1 MEDESWIDTARTL
14 FEPAPQ
20 SVAETLLAKVF
31 GNWVFS
37 ENAGRGLD
45 QGPLIYGNFMG
56 VDEVALLTTLLGYSG
71 ILAAAFGLIISS
83 YTFIMQMVKNAW
95 SGSFA
100 ADGINSVFW
109 PARTVAAL
117 ALIIPIVTVGTGDR
131 QTQIATSQL
140 MMMEVAKAGS
150 GFADNVTAAY
160 VTNAFAYPLNNTR
173 PPDTPDA
180 VIAMFENASCAVI
193 LAAKE
198 GQNEPKFATIATA
211 HRNDGTAVSFV
222 PSNYVNNADVTAWR
236 QSLSNT
242 PGSGTRRRIQT
253 VGSIQQAVESAFNEA
268 ETSRISF
275 GSDGKCGQITF
286 SSERDSRS
294 NAGGSSSTVASYL
307 QAAQDAVVATYK
319 PSYRSLTTNMFQF
332 VESRVVNGSY
342 EELIATSSRIDPA
355 QSQEAAV
362 LYQTII
368 EFNTLVFTNVSN
380 SLANLSN
387 QLSGNLFQPIIS
399 GGWAALG
406 AIYNVIPRISS
417 LAISNTTDAHSLVS
431 SSIADI
437 PCAEEASFFG
447 WNDDEDCEAKD
458 DILSYSSLV
467 VDLTRQY
474 RASFNDSQRPDIG
487 VLDYCTIS
495 QCNLR
500 AAQASTATT
509 ISQALLGTMAG
520 AGNWLNRADWDN
532 ENASENVG
540 VNGNGDPGRL
550 GERDWRATRDPH
562 PLNTLAGLGTSMQA
576 LGWGYQAAKTKVV
589 VLEKTIDKA
598 STSAIPLIGGLGGA
612 ATALLGLL
620 AGFLE
625 TLSLAMITT
634 GFYLT
639 FVLPM
644 IPFLIFAMQVVGWL
658 ATTIEGMFAV
668 TFAVSLLT
676 NSDGDGA
683 INTGFLKALS
693 LTAAIF
699 LKPFFI
705 VIGVAVA
712 NAVAG
717 PVFAFFNT
725 QFWRA
730 WDVDNALSG
739 SGSSIIFEISAQLL
753 VYVIAVTILVRFIYS
768 IQYIIPDSMNNW
780 ISGGIVN
787 PFGVPDAANE
797 VQGSVKGQ
805 VSAVTGAAIPAAA
818 KASQAASE
826 RKGARS

>member
-1 MEDESWIDTARTL
+1 MEDQSWIDTARSL

-37 ENAGRGLD
+37 ENAERGLD

-56 VDEVALLTTLLGYSG
+56 MDEVALLTTLLGYSG

-95 SGSFA
+95 TGSFA

-117 ALIIPIVTVGTGDR
+117 ALIIPVVTIGSGER

-140 MMMEVAKAGS
+140 MMMEIAKAGS
-150 GFADNVTAAY
+150 GFADNVSAAY
-160 VTNAFAYPLNNTR
+160 VRNSFAYPLNNTK

-180 VIAMFENASCAVI
+180 VIAMFEIAACSVI
-193 LAAKE
+193 VAAKE
-198 GQNEPKFATIATA
+198 GKNEPKFATIATA
-211 HRNDGTAVSFV
+211 HKSNGTAISFV
-222 PSNYVNNADVTAWR
+222 PSNYVSSQGLSQWR
-236 QSLSNT
+236 QKLSNV
-242 PGSGTRRRIQT
+242 SGGATKRRIQT
-253 VGSIQQAVESAFNEA
+253 VGSTDQAIQSAFNEP
-268 ETSRISF
+268 ETNRISF
-275 GSDGKCGQITF
+275 GSEGRCGQINLTL
-286 SSERDSRS
+286 ENGSRS
-294 NAGGSSSTVASYL
+294 NANGRDSSAASYL
-307 QAAQDAVVATYK
+307 QTAQNAISATYK
-319 PSYRSLTTNMFQF
+319 PSYRVLASNMFRF
-332 VESRVVNGSY
+332 VESRVTSGSY
-342 EELIATSSRIDPA
+342 ETLIKNSARIDPA
-355 QSQEAAV
+355 ENQEAAV

-368 EFNTLVFTNVSN
+368 DFNTLVYTNVGN
-380 SLANLSN
+380 SLANLSQ
-387 QLSGNLFQPIIS
+387 QLSGNLFQPIIE
-399 GGWAALG
+399 GGWASLG

-417 LAISNTTDAHSLVS
+417 LGISNTTEAHQLVS
-431 SSIADI
+431 SSIAEI
-437 PCAEEASFFG
+437 PCATDSAFWGLVNTE
-447 WNDDEDCEAKD
+447 NCEAKSHV
-458 DILSYSSLV
+458 IAYSSLV
-467 VDLTRQY
+467 IDLTRQY
-474 RASFNDSQRPDIG
+474 RASFNNSERPSIG
-487 VLDYCTIS
+487 VLDFCTIS

-500 AAQASTATT
+500 TAQESAATST
-509 ISQALLGTMAG
+509 SQVMLSAMTG
-520 AGNWLNRADWDN
+520 AGNWLNRYDYGDAT
-532 ENASENVG
+532 ASENVG
-540 VNGNGDPGRL
+540 TNGEGDPGQL
-550 GERDWRATRDPH
+550 GDRDWRETRDPH
-562 PLNTLAGLGTSMQA
+562 PLNTLSSLGTSMQS
-576 LGWGYQAAKTKVV
+576 LGWIYQIASNTLTVMGKVV
-589 VLEKTIDKA
+589 DKA
-598 STSAIPLIGGLGGA
+598 STSAIPLIGGPGGA
-612 ATALLGLL
+612 AVALLGLL

-625 TLSLAMITT
+625 TLSMALITT

-639 FVLPM
+639 YILPM

-712 NAVAG
+712 NSVAS
-717 PVFAFFNT
+717 PVFSYFNT

-730 WDVDNALSG
+730 WEIDNALSG
-739 SGSSIIFEISAQLL
+739 TASNIVFEVSAQLM

-768 IQYIIPDSMNNW
+768 IQHIVPDSMNNW

-797 VQGSVKGQ
+797 VQGSVKSQ
-805 VSAVTGAAIPAAA
+805 VTGITSASVTASR
-818 KASQAASE
+818 KATGKDGKE
-826 RKGARS
+826 

>member
-1 MEDESWIDTARTL
+1 
-14 FEPAPQ
+14 
-20 SVAETLLAKVF
+20 
-31 GNWVFS
+31 
-37 ENAGRGLD
+37 
-45 QGPLIYGNFMG
+45 
-56 VDEVALLTTLLGYSG
+56 
-71 ILAAAFGLIISS
+71 
-83 YTFIMQMVKNAW
+83 
-95 SGSFA
+95 
-100 ADGINSVFW
+100 
-109 PARTVAAL
+109 
-117 ALIIPIVTVGTGDR
+117 
-131 QTQIATSQL
+131 
-140 MMMEVAKAGS
+140 
-150 GFADNVTAAY
+150 
-160 VTNAFAYPLNNTR
+160 
-173 PPDTPDA
+173 
-180 VIAMFENASCAVI
+180 
-193 LAAKE
+193 
-198 GQNEPKFATIATA
+198 
-211 HRNDGTAVSFV
+211 
-222 PSNYVNNADVTAWR
+222 
-236 QSLSNT
+236 
-242 PGSGTRRRIQT
+242 
-253 VGSIQQAVESAFNEA
+253 
-268 ETSRISF
+268 
-275 GSDGKCGQITF
+275 
-286 SSERDSRS
+286 
-294 NAGGSSSTVASYL
+294 
-307 QAAQDAVVATYK
+307 
-319 PSYRSLTTNMFQF
+319 
-332 VESRVVNGSY
+332 
-342 EELIATSSRIDPA
+342 
-355 QSQEAAV
+355 
-362 LYQTII
+362 
-368 EFNTLVFTNVSN
+368 
-380 SLANLSN
+380 
-387 QLSGNLFQPIIS
+387 
-399 GGWAALG
+399 
-406 AIYNVIPRISS
+406 
-417 LAISNTTDAHSLVS
+417 
-431 SSIADI
+431 
-437 PCAEEASFFG
+437 
-447 WNDDEDCEAKD
+447 
-458 DILSYSSLV
+458 
-467 VDLTRQY
+467 
-474 RASFNDSQRPDIG
+474 
-487 VLDYCTIS
+487 
-495 QCNLR
+495 
-500 AAQASTATT
+500 
-509 ISQALLGTMAG
+509 
-520 AGNWLNRADWDN
+520 
-532 ENASENVG
+532 
-540 VNGNGDPGRL
+540 
-550 GERDWRATRDPH
+550 
-562 PLNTLAGLGTSMQA
+562 MQA

>member
-37 ENAGRGLD
+37 DNAARGVD

-100 ADGINSVFW
+100 SDGINSVFW

-117 ALIIPIVTVGTGDR
+117 ALIIPVVTIGTGDR

-140 MMMEVAKAGS
+140 MMMEIAKAGS
-150 GFADNVTAAY
+150 GFADNVSAAW
-160 VTNAFAYPLNNTR
+160 VTNSLAYPLNNTR

-180 VIAMFENASCAVI
+180 VIAMFEIATCSLM
-193 LAAKE
+193 LATKE
-198 GQNEPKFATIATA
+198 GKNEPKYATIATA
-211 HRNDGTAVSFV
+211 HKKNGTAVSFV
-222 PSNYVNNADVTAWR
+222 PSSYVNGAAVTEWR
-236 QSLSNT
+236 QKLSSVA
-242 PGSGTRRRIQT
+242 GGTAKRSIQT
-253 VGSIQQAVESAFNEA
+253 VSSVDQAIQSAFNEA
-268 ETSRISF
+268 DTSRVSF
-275 GSDGKCGQITF
+275 GSEGRCGQVSFTL
-286 SSERDSRS
+286 EDNSRS
-294 NAGGSSSTVASYL
+294 NAGRESTTATYL
-307 QAAQDAVVATYK
+307 QTAQNAITSTYK
-319 PSYRSLTTNMFQF
+319 PSYRVLASNMFQF
-332 VESRVVNGSY
+332 VESRISTGAY
-342 EELIATSSRIDPA
+342 ETLIETSARVDPA
-355 QSQEAAV
+355 ENQEAAV

-368 EFNTLVFTNVSN
+368 DFNTLVYTNVSN
-380 SLANLSN
+380 SIENLSQ

-399 GGWAALG
+399 GGWASLG

-417 LAISNTTDAHSLVS
+417 LAISNTTEAHGQIS
-431 SSIADI
+431 SSIAEI
-437 PCAEEASFFG
+437 PCTTDSGIFF
-447 WNDDEDCEAKD
+447 DTEDCEAKNHA
-458 DILSYSSLV
+458 LSYSSLV
-467 VDLTRQY
+467 VDLTRKY
-474 RASFNDSQRPDIG
+474 RASFNESDRPTIG

-500 AAQASTATT
+500 AAHESAATT
-509 ISQALLGTMAG
+509 FSQAMLSSMAG
-520 AGNWLNRADWDN
+520 AGNWLNRTDDTN
-532 ENASENVG
+532 TASENVG
-540 VNGNGDPGRL
+540 TIGSGDPGQL
-550 GERDWRATRDPH
+550 GDRDWRETRDPH

-576 LGWGYQAAKTKVV
+576 LGWGYQFASSTLTVMERVV
-589 VLEKTIDKA
+589 DKA
-598 STSAIPLIGGLGGA
+598 TSVPIPFIGGPGGA
-612 ATALLGLL
+612 ASALFALL

-639 FVLPM
+639 YVLPM

-712 NAVAG
+712 NSVAS
-717 PVFAFFNT
+717 PIFAYFNT

-730 WDVDNALSG
+730 WEVDNALSG
-739 SGSSIIFEISAQLL
+739 AASNIVFEVSAQLL
-753 VYVIAVTILVRFIYS
+753 VYVIAVTILVRFVYS
-768 IQYIIPDSMNNW
+768 IQHIIPDSMNNW

-797 VQGSVKGQ
+797 VQGSVKSQ
-805 VSAVTGAAIPAAA
+805 VTGLTNTAVGAA
-818 KASQAASE
+818 KKAGQQE
-826 RKGARS
+826 R

>member
-37 ENAGRGLD
+37 ENAPRGTE

-117 ALIIPIVTVGTGDR
+117 ALIIPIVTIGTGDR

-140 MMMEVAKAGS
+140 MMMEIAKAGS
-150 GFADNVTAAY
+150 GFADNVSAAY
-160 VTNAFAYPLNNTR
+160 VTNAFAYPLNNAR
-173 PPDTPDA
+173 PPDTQDA
-180 VIAMFENASCAVI
+180 VIAMFEIAACSVI
-193 LAAKE
+193 VATKE
-198 GQNEPKFATIATA
+198 GENEPKFATIATA
-211 HRNDGTAVSFV
+211 HKANGTAVSFI
-222 PSNYVNNADVTAWR
+222 PSNYVDNDKVNQWR
-236 QSLSNT
+236 QKLTNS
-242 PGSGTRRRIQT
+242 PGGSAKRRIQT
-253 VGSIQQAVESAFNEA
+253 VGSVNQAIQSAFNESD
-268 ETSRISF
+268 TKRISF
-275 GSDGKCGQITF
+275 GSEGRCGQLSFTL
-286 SSERDSRS
+286 ENNSRS
-294 NAGGSSSTVASYL
+294 NAGGRDSTAATYL
-307 QAAQDAVVATYK
+307 QAAQNAITATYK
-319 PSYRSLTTNMFQF
+319 PSYRVLASNMFQF
-332 VESRVVNGSY
+332 VESRVSNGSY
-342 EELIATSSRIDPA
+342 KTLIETSARIDPA
-355 QSQEAAV
+355 ENQEAAV

-368 EFNTLVFTNVSN
+368 DFNTLVYTNVSN
-380 SLANLSN
+380 SLENLSQ
-387 QLSGNLFQPIIS
+387 QLSGNLFQPILD

-406 AIYNVIPRISS
+406 AVYNVIPRISS
-417 LAISNTTDAHSLVS
+417 LAISNTSEAHQLVS
-431 SSIADI
+431 SSISEI
-437 PCAEEASFFG
+437 PCAEVTGIMGFIK
-447 WNDDEDCEAKD
+447 DENCEAKND
-458 DILSYSSLV
+458 VLSYSSLV
-467 VDLTRQY
+467 VDLTRKY
-474 RASFNDSQRPDIG
+474 RATFNDSSRPEIG

-500 AAQASTATT
+500 AAKESAASTFSETT
-509 ISQALLGTMAG
+509 LNALAYS
-520 AGNWLNRADWDN
+520 GNWLNRADN
-532 ENASENVG
+532 ATINASENVT
-540 VNGNGDPGRL
+540 VNSGNDPGDL
-550 GERDWRATRDPH
+550 GSRDWRATRDPH
-562 PLNTLAGLGTSMQA
+562 PLNTLAGLGTSMQT
-576 LGWGYQAAKTKVV
+576 LGVAYQVV
-589 VLEKTIDKA
+589 TTTLLVTQKTIDKG
-598 STSAIPLIGGLGGA
+598 SESSIPGIGNLLSAAGGA
-612 ATALLGLL
+612 LAALFGVL
-620 AGFLE
+620 AGFME
-625 TLSLAMITT
+625 TLSIAMITS

-639 FVLPM
+639 YVLPM

-658 ATTIEGMFAV
+658 ATTVEGMFAV

-712 NAVAG
+712 NAVAA
-717 PVFAFFNT
+717 PIFSFFNT
-725 QFWRA
+725 QYWRA
-730 WDVDNALSG
+730 WNIDNALSG
-739 SGSSIIFEISAQLL
+739 SASNVIYEVSAQLL

-768 IQYIIPDSMNNW
+768 IQHIIPDSMNNW

-797 VQGSVKGQ
+797 VQKNVKSQVSYITGSVAG
-805 VSAVTGAAIPAAA
+805 SRNPAS
-818 KASQAASE
+818 KKQN
-826 RKGARS
+826 